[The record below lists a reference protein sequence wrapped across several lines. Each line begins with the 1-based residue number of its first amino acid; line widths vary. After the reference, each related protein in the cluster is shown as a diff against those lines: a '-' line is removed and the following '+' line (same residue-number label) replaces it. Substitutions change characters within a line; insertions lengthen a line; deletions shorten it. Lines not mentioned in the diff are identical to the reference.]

1 MIRNRWSRS
10 AAVLGIVVTALAT
23 LGCGGGETETVRSI
37 DEIQAEEGVPVS
49 VRALER
55 TTFRRYLSFTSTLT
69 GAAESTASSMLS
81 DTVAGVLYQVG
92 DYVEK
97 DTAVVLFPPDNPSLN
112 YEQARVSYE
121 SARTAL
127 ERVRQLYE
135 DDGISQQAYDD
146 ARTQFELARANWNA
160 VQNMARVKAPIAG
173 YITRLNVLESDNVAP
188 GDPLFTVADLTS
200 LKTTVWLTDR
210 QVRSVQ
216 VGQPAVARWQ
226 DIEISGEVVQVDLAM
241 DQDRKAFAA
250 KIRFENTDLAI
261 NSGVTAVVEIETYRN
276 DDALILNQREIV
288 DDGAGTYVYTVRDGT
303 AVRRSVEV
311 LNRQG
316 LIAEVAIENGD
327 DQRVITRGI
336 EQVGDGMRV
345 RVINEDARLVQ
356 R

>member
-1 MIRNRWSRS
+1 MMRNRLGRS
-10 AAVLGIVVTALAT
+10 AAALGIVVTVLAT
-23 LGCGGGETETVRSI
+23 LGCGSEEVEMVRSI
-37 DEIQAEEGVPVS
+37 DEIHAEEGVPVS

-55 TTFRRYLSFTSTLT
+55 TTFRRYLSFTGTLS

-81 DTVAGVLYQVG
+81 DTVAGVLYEVG

-135 DDGISQQAYDD
+135 DNGISQQAYDD

-160 VQNMARVKAPIAG
+160 VQNMARVKTPIAG

-188 GDPLFTVADLTS
+188 GDPLFTVADLRN

-210 QVRSVQ
+210 QVRSVR

-226 DIEISGEVVQVDLAM
+226 DMEIPGEVVQVDLAM

-250 KIRFENTDLAI
+250 KLRFENTDLAI

-288 DDGAGTYVYTVRDGT
+288 DDGTGNYVYTVRDGT

-316 LIAEVAIENGD
+316 LIAEVAIEGGD

-336 EQVGDGMRV
+336 GQVGDGMRV
-345 RVINEDARLVQ
+345 RVMTEDAHLVQ